1 MGKMKIAA
9 IIQARMNSSRFPGKI
24 KQIFETKTLLETCID
39 AVNRSNFVHKIII
52 ATTTNK
58 EDDWIESFF
67 KNCKNIFV
75 FRGDEKDVLSR
86 YVLSMKKHQIDIVVR
101 ITADDPFKPP
111 WLIDQLI
118 RYVID
123 GKYDYASN
131 TIEPTFPEG
140 LDVEVFTSEAL
151 LKADKFAKK
160 NSEREHV
167 TPYIWKNNSI
177 FNCYSEIAESDLSWA
192 RLTIDYKEDLERL
205 KKIWMYAGDL
215 VYKKEFLDKL
225 LIDNYLIT
233 LAKSSKMRNEG
244 YHISLKAD

>member
-39 AVNRSNFVHKIII
+39 AINHSNFIQKIII
-52 ATTTNK
+52 ATTANK

-67 KNCKNIFV
+67 KKSENIYV

-86 YVLSMKKHQIDIVVR
+86 YVLSMKKYQIDIVVR

-118 RYVID
+118 RYIIK

-140 LDVEVFTSEAL
+140 LDVEVFTSQAL

-167 TPYIWKNNSI
+167 TPYIWKNSSI

-205 KKIWMYAGDL
+205 RKIWMYAGDL

-233 LAKSSKMRNEG
+233 LAKSSKMRNEP
-244 YHISLKAD
+244 YHKSLKAD

>member
-1 MGKMKIAA
+1 MIGLK
-9 IIQARMNSSRFPGKI
+9 
-24 KQIFETKTLLETCID
+24 
-39 AVNRSNFVHKIII
+39 NFFRQSEK
-52 ATTTNK
+52 
-58 EDDWIESFF
+58 
-67 KNCKNIFV
+67 IFV

-86 YVLSMKKHQIDIVVR
+86 YVLSTKKHQVDIVVR

-111 WLIDQLI
+111 WVIDRLIKYI
-118 RYVID
+118 ID

-151 LKADKFAKK
+151 LKADKYAKK

-167 TPYIWKNNSI
+167 TPYIWKNSSI

-205 KKIWMYAGDL
+205 RKIWIYAGDL
-215 VYKKEFLDKL
+215 VYRKEFLDKL
-225 LIDNYLIT
+225 LSDNYLIT
-233 LAKSSKMRNEG
+233 LAKSTKRRNEG
-244 YHISLKAD
+244 YHISLKGD